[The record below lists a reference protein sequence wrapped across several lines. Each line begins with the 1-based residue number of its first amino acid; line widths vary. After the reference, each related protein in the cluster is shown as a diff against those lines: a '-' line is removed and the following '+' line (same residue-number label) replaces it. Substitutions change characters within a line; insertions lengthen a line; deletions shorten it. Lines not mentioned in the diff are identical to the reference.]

1 LYENLRQYDDLIKEL
16 ETLKRECGEIIPV
29 FYEIEYYSIGKL
41 GYANGVHAYRW
52 YHVNDS
58 EQDPRT
64 RDLIHRMSDNEIKQA
79 IAILKE
85 ERAKFE
91 KRLHTYLKR
100 YGTSKLHTW
109 TYWADR

>member
-1 LYENLRQYDDLIKEL
+1 M
-16 ETLKRECGEIIPV
+16 PV
-29 FYEIEYYSIGKL
+29 FYEHEWCSIGKL
-41 GYANGVHAYRW
+41 GYATGVRAGRLS
-52 YHVNDS
+52 HVIDD

-79 IAILKE
+79 IVILKE